1 MKTNHNNL
9 ELIQNWLTESK
20 KSISMTEDF
29 VREVHHSVL
38 EPKFEIR
45 NITSIRKRERAFSL
59 QYDFVRRDLLKI
71 LYKQAGNST
80 SGIQSGY
87 MYAISNPAWFNWFK
101 IGSTIDVLDRLGTYQ
116 TGSPFRDFKI
126 VDYYFVWDR
135 REEEAWLHSTFPE
148 RNNEWCASTE
158 ADIKRL
164 FLDRKKARIIKP
176 TEDNIWLMRDLRN
189 TQLNLQKYDWY
200 QVLNVPDDAQ

>member
-1 MKTNHNNL
+1 MGK
-9 ELIQNWLTESK
+9 
-20 KSISMTEDF
+20 
-29 VREVHHSVL
+29 
-38 EPKFEIR
+38 
-45 NITSIRKRERAFSL
+45 
-59 QYDFVRRDLLKI
+59 
-71 LYKQAGNST
+71 
-80 SGIQSGY
+80 
-87 MYAISNPAWFNWFK
+87 
-101 IGSTIDVLDRLGTYQ
+101 
-116 TGSPFRDFKI
+116 TGSSVRNRARRACAPRG
-126 VDYYFVWDR
+126 DR